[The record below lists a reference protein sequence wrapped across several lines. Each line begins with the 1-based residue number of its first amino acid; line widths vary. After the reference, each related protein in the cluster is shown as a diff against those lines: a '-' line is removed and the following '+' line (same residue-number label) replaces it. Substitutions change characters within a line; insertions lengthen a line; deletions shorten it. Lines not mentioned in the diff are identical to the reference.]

1 MLINMGCDMYGLM
14 PIIVAAAV
22 QIHHWATWKRHKL
35 IAHHGGPTHTV
46 RHVHG
51 HAHRHKHIQMHTG
64 AVNIA

>member
-1 MLINMGCDMYGLM
+1 MLINMGCDMYGLT

-22 QIHHWATWKRHKL
+22 QILHWATWERHKL

-46 RHVHG
+46 RLVHG